1 MKKKIKKII
10 PVCILAAVIPAS
22 SVQAMASKEIME
34 EVIPVDFTGY
44 EGIGSDKDK
53 IKGEWTVSAIGF
65 DDNGNYSALTSQ
77 TFVDMTIFPGTILQ
91 FDSET
96 CDLWESYS
104 DVDTYLDYHLQD
116 GIIFFEKDDQEYAYT
131 FTIDGDTLEFGDGVT
146 SQTSNSDGSNS
157 SNGGTMHIIC
167 TRNAEDNEETDFYD
181 SDLYDV
187 ALGVVDQDIQ
197 EWVYDDLDG
206 DGDKEAFIATGNGDD
221 YYTEDGVKSLWF
233 IESNG
238 EATCL
243 IDNAQYWYFSDTL
256 MSCDNYKLLY
266 VSARHGIYEVIGVK
280 NDQPVIV
287 SYPENYGFY
296 WISQDKET
304 GEVTAAA
311 KHEEYAHVLE
321 FDYDDMAFYDT
332 GETTYIY

>member
-10 PVCILAAVIPAS
+10 PVCILAAVIS
-22 SVQAMASKEIME
+22 
-34 EVIPVDFTGY
+34 VDFTGC

-65 DDNGNYSALTSQ
+65 GDNGNYSALTSQ

-131 FTIDGDTLEFGDGVT
+131 FTIDGDTLEFGDVVT

-167 TRNAEDNEETDFYD
+167 TRNAEDNEETDFYEGEIREIILEILED
-181 SDLYDV
+181 YSRNVQKDTRRDHIVSDL
-187 ALGVVDQDIQ
+187 LENIKRTQMPIG
-197 EWVYDDLDG
+197 
-206 DGDKEAFIATGNGDD
+206 
-221 YYTEDGVKSLWF
+221 
-233 IESNG
+233 
-238 EATCL
+238 
-243 IDNAQYWYFSDTL
+243 
-256 MSCDNYKLLY
+256 SCD
-266 VSARHGIYEVIGVK
+266 S
-280 NDQPVIV
+280 
-287 SYPENYGFY
+287 
-296 WISQDKET
+296 
-304 GEVTAAA
+304 
-311 KHEEYAHVLE
+311 
-321 FDYDDMAFYDT
+321 
-332 GETTYIY
+332 